1 VQVPTIDTVRN
12 SYVGS
17 ALVRHFAH
25 TLVVGNVGVG
35 KTMIIQVDVCVCV
48 FATVCLCNG
57 FAHTLVVGNVGV
69 GKTMIIQVD
78 VCVCSQL
85 CVFATSL
92 HTRWWWAMWE

>member
-1 VQVPTIDTVRN
+1 MQVPTIDTVRN

-35 KTMIIQVDVCVCV
+35 KTMIIQVDVCVC
-48 FATVCLCNG
+48 
-57 FAHTLVVGNVGV
+57 
-69 GKTMIIQVD
+69 
-78 VCVCSQL
+78 SQL